1 MTKED
6 SLQLG
11 QEVITDRLTLDVTDA
26 NSRRLTHFREKG
38 VITEINAPH
47 LSWGITGRKKKPQQ
61 VGDKMVYHR
70 ERFPLDGAGR
80 L

>member
-26 NSRRLTHFREKG
+26 NSRRLIHFR
-38 VITEINAPH
+38 
-47 LSWGITGRKKKPQQ
+47 
-61 VGDKMVYHR
+61 
-70 ERFPLDGAGR
+70 
-80 L
+80 

>member
-1 MTKED
+1 MTKDD
-6 SLQLG
+6 SLRLG

-26 NSRRLTHFREKG
+26 NSRRLTHSRYKG
-38 VITEINAPH
+38 VITEINAPR
-47 LSWGITGRKKKPQQ
+47 LSWGITGKKKTQ

-70 ERFPLDGAGR
+70 ERFSLDGAGR

>member
-26 NSRRLTHFREKG
+26 NSRRLTHFR
-38 VITEINAPH
+38 
-47 LSWGITGRKKKPQQ
+47 
-61 VGDKMVYHR
+61 
-70 ERFPLDGAGR
+70 
-80 L
+80 